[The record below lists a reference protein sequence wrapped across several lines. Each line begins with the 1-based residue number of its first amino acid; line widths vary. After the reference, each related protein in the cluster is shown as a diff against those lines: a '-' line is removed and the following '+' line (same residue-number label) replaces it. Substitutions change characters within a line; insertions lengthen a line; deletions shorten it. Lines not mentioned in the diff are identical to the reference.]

1 MLDIIIIIF
10 FGVMA
15 FQVAKAVKREKKI
28 LIEFNQS
35 TLVGWFSLLF
45 PLGPIVYL
53 TTVYRLG
60 WVPAIVL
67 MVLCYLPALIASR
80 KLISALEIAGTDR
93 VNKAKNAA
101 TKSFGTSVAG
111 LLYAGI
117 ILSMIFVNNVIA

>member
-1 MLDIIIIIF
+1 
-10 FGVMA
+10 MA
-15 FQVAKAVKREKKI
+15 FQVAKAVKREKEI
-28 LIEFNQS
+28 LIEFNES

-45 PLGPIVYL
+45 PIGPIVYL

-60 WVPAIVL
+60 WLPAIIL
-67 MVLCYLPALIASR
+67 MILCYLPALITS
-80 KLISALEIAGTDR
+80 KKVISVLETAGTDR

-117 ILSMIFVNNVIA
+117 ILSVIFVNNVIA

>member
-15 FQVAKAVKREKKI
+15 FQVAKAVKREKEI
-28 LIEFNQS
+28 FIEFNQS
-35 TLVGWFSLLF
+35 TLIGWFSLLF

-60 WVPAIVL
+60 WAPAIIL
-67 MVLCYLPALIASR
+67 MILCYLPALIAS
-80 KLISALEIAGTDR
+80 KKIISALETAGTDR
-93 VNKAKNAA
+93 VNNAKNAA
-101 TKSFGTSVAG
+101 TKSFGTSIAG

-117 ILSMIFVNNVIA
+117 ILSMIFVNNVMA